1 MPVEVL
7 QLTPLIKSGDDEL
20 HKSYQ
25 VCRWFDLPD
34 RENWLDENGG
44 SIRAVVTAGHLGIT
58 NEMRKRLPALGIVA
72 IAGVGYERVDLEEAR
87 AHGIRVSNTPRILT
101 DDVADFAIG
110 LMIATM
116 RRIPAA
122 DHHLRH
128 GHWTSGEMPL
138 TTKVS
143 GRRYGIYGLGQIGQ
157 AVAQR
162 LQGFGGT
169 IAYTSTAPKDVSY
182 AFHPTLLELAKASD
196 ILFLTAAAS
205 SATRN
210 IVDRKIFDALGPS
223 GVLVNV
229 ARGAIVHE
237 QDLIAALEEGR
248 LGAAGLDVYADEPN
262 VPPALS
268 ALANT
273 VLTPHV
279 GSATVDAR
287 EAMAQLMLANLEAFF
302 TGQPLPT
309 PVL

>member
-1 MPVEVL
+1 MSVEVL

-20 HKSYQ
+20 HKNYR
-25 VCRWFDLPD
+25 VCRWYDLLD
-34 RENWLDENGG
+34 REAWLDRNGG

-58 NEMRKRLPALGIVA
+58 NEMMQRLPSLGMVA
-72 IAGVGYERVDLEEAR
+72 IAGVGYERVDLEEASAR
-87 AHGIRVSNTPRILT
+87 KIRVSNTPKILT
-101 DDVADFAIG
+101 NDVADLAIG

-122 DHHLRH
+122 DRHLRD
-128 GHWTSGEMPL
+128 GHWTSSEMPL
-138 TTKVS
+138 TNKVS
-143 GRRYGIYGLGQIGQ
+143 GRRYGIYGLGQIGR

-169 IAYTSTAPKDVSY
+169 IAYTSTAPKDVPY

-196 ILFLTAAAS
+196 VLFLTVAAS

-210 IVDRKIFDALGPS
+210 IVAQKIFDALGPT

-229 ARGAIVHE
+229 ARGLIVHE
-237 QDLIAALEEGR
+237 QDLITALEEGR
-248 LGAAGLDVYADEPN
+248 LGGAGLDVYADEPN
-262 VPPALS
+262 VPA
-268 ALANT
+268 ALAALPNT

-287 EAMAQLMLANLEAFF
+287 ESMAQLMLANLAAFF
-302 TGQPLPT
+302 SERPLPT